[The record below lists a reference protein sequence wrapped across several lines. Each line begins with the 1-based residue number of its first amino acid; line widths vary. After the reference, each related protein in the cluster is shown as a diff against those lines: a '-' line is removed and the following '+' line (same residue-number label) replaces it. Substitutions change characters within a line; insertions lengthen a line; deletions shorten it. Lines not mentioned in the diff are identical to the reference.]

1 MRRKVTVETL
11 KQFMDE
17 LAASARSPGKIYF
30 TGGATALLLGFREQ
44 TIDVDI
50 KLDPE
55 PEGVFEAIA
64 QLKNRLD
71 LNVEL
76 ASPDDFI
83 PVTPDWRER
92 SPLIAS
98 LGKVQFFHYDLTLQ
112 ALSKLERGHEK
123 DLSDVRN
130 LVRNGHVT
138 REEISRKFTQIEP
151 QFVRYPVIDTK
162 RFREKVEKFLKDFN
176 T

>member
-1 MRRKVTVETL
+1 
-11 KQFMDE
+11 MDE
-17 LAASARSPGKIYF
+17 LAALARSPGKVYF

-44 TIDVDI
+44 TVDVDI

-64 QLKNRLD
+64 RLKDELD

-83 PVTPDWRER
+83 PATPDWREK
-92 SPLIAS
+92 SLLITS
-98 LGKVQFFHYDLTLQ
+98 VGKVQYFHYDLALQ
-112 ALSKLERGHEK
+112 ALSKLERGHDK
-123 DLSDVRN
+123 DTNDVRN
-130 LVRNGHVT
+130 LVRGGHVT
-138 REEISRKFTQIEP
+138 IAELRRKFAEIEP
-151 QFVRYPVIDTK
+151 RLIRYPAVDIQK
-162 RFREKVEKFLKDFN
+162 FKANLEKFLKSVQ